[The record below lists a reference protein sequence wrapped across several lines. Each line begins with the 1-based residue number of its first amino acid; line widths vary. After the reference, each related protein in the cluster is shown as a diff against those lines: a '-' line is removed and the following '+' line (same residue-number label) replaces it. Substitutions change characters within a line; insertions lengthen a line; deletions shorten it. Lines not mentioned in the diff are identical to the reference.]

1 MIFKARFSINDHWMM
16 AFILTY
22 FDLFQPIWFM
32 LEGGRLPDRGPDFE
46 RVGCQD
52 WDVISEVATPCR
64 KRPEV
69 LKLGELD
76 DDELF

>member
-1 MIFKARFSINDHWMM
+1 MEQLDTWCPE
-16 AFILTY
+16 
-22 FDLFQPIWFM
+22 Q
-32 LEGGRLPDRGPDFE
+32 GPKENQQNCNFE

-52 WDVISEVATPCR
+52 WDVISDVATPCR

>member
-1 MIFKARFSINDHWMM
+1 
-16 AFILTY
+16 
-22 FDLFQPIWFM
+22 M

-76 DDELF
+76 DDELFWEPSIYLQRSLVLSPFT